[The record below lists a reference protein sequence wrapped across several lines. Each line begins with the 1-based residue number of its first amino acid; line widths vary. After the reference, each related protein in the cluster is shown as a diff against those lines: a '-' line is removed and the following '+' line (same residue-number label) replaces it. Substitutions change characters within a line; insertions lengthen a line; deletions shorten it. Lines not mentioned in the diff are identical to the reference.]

1 METICIVRTIISTEY
16 FFVPRTI
23 STKTFDDDDD
33 DDDDDDEK
41 EGVFV
46 VVYFVSVV
54 RSFRGE

>member
-1 METICIVRTIISTEY
+1 METICLICIIIITEY

-23 STKTFDDDDD
+23 STKTFDDDS
-33 DDDDDDEK
+33 DDEK

-54 RSFRGE
+54 RGFRGE

>member
-1 METICIVRTIISTEY
+1 METICIVRIIIVTEY

-23 STKTFDDDDD
+23 STKTFDDDD

>member
-1 METICIVRTIISTEY
+1 METICIIRINIITEY

-23 STKTFDDDDD
+23 STKTF

>member
-1 METICIVRTIISTEY
+1 METICIVRIIIITEY

-23 STKTFDDDDD
+23 STKTFDDD

>member
-1 METICIVRTIISTEY
+1 METVCIIRIIIIIVTEY

-23 STKTFDDDDD
+23 STKTFDGN
-33 DDDDDDEK
+33 DDDEK

-54 RSFRGE
+54 RGFRGE

>member
-1 METICIVRTIISTEY
+1 METICIVRIIIITEY

-23 STKTFDDDDD
+23 STKTF